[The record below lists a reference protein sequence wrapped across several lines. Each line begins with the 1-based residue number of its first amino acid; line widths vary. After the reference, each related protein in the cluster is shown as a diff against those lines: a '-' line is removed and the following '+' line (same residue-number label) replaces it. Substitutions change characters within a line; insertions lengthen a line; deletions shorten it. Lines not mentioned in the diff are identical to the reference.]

1 MTEEPNVHAKHYI
14 FPQPEMIIS
23 KYGCQE
29 HIKLQL
35 LSIGNLMS
43 TQLSTKVCRSMH

>member
-1 MTEEPNVHAKHYI
+1 MEIKQNLYN
-14 FPQPEMIIS
+14 
-23 KYGCQE
+23 GRQE